1 MSNKIEIVLPKMG
14 ESVDEATIT
23 GWLKNEGDDIK
34 EDDLIVEI
42 ATDKVDSEVPS
53 EVSGVLIQKLC
64 KINDVVK
71 VGDPIAIIE
80 TDKKIESLTIENN
93 QKPSSDKTETTSH
106 RPETIVTE
114 PIEYFKK
121 ADSIIEKNDNK
132 SSERIYSPLVKNISK
147 KEGISLKELDS
158 IIGSGKNGRLTK
170 NDLLNYIS
178 AKLKESNKI
187 TETIEP
193 LNTNKES
200 DEILEMSRMERLI
213 SDHML
218 SSKEKSAH
226 VQAFIEADI
235 SELWN
240 WREKIKN
247 SFFERENEKITF
259 TPIFISLVAQ
269 ALREFPMLNISV
281 ENYKIIKKKSINIG
295 MATALKD
302 GNLIVPV
309 IRKADQLSLFG
320 LVKKVND
327 LASRGRNGLLLPDE
341 VQDGTYTISN
351 VGVFDTLMGTPI
363 INQPQVGILAFGSI
377 TKKPS
382 VIETEKGDFIGIRR
396 KIILSHSFD
405 HRVVNGAKGGLFIK
419 RIKELIE
426 NWDPSTSI

>member
-1 MSNKIEIVLPKMG
+1 MSNIIEIVLPKMG

-93 QKPSSDKTETTSH
+93 QKTSSDKTKTTSYKS
-106 RPETIVTE
+106 ETIVTE

-178 AKLKESNKI
+178 SKLKEPNKT
-187 TETIEP
+187 TEIIKSV
-193 LNTNKES
+193 NTNKES

-269 ALREFPMLNISV
+269 ALREFPMLNVSV

-309 IRKADQLSLFG
+309 IKKADQLSLFG

-382 VIETEKGDFIGIRR
+382 VIETEKGDFIGVRR

-405 HRVVNGAKGGLFIK
+405 HRVVNGAQGGLFIK

-426 NWDPSTSI
+426 NWDSSTSI

>member
-93 QKPSSDKTETTSH
+93 QKTSSDKTETTSYKS
-106 RPETIVTE
+106 ETIVTE

-121 ADSIIEKNDNK
+121 ADSIIEKNDYK

-178 AKLKESNKI
+178 SKLKEPNKT
-187 TETIEP
+187 TEIIKSV
-193 LNTNKES
+193 NTNKES

-269 ALREFPMLNISV
+269 ALREFPMLNVSV

-309 IRKADQLSLFG
+309 IKKADQLSLFG

-382 VIETEKGDFIGIRR
+382 VIETEKGDFIGVRR

-405 HRVVNGAKGGLFIK
+405 HRVVNGAQGGLFIK

-426 NWDPSTSI
+426 NWDSSTSI